1 MAVSLQAIRFI
12 DVYLNDSV
20 YQLWNLDARL
30 SRSKINIVMQV
41 GRSTFGWQ
49 EMRVLWDLIT

>member
-1 MAVSLQAIRFI
+1 MNVNEIRFI

-20 YQLWNLDARL
+20 GQLWNLDARL
-30 SRSKINIVMQV
+30 SKSKINIVMQV